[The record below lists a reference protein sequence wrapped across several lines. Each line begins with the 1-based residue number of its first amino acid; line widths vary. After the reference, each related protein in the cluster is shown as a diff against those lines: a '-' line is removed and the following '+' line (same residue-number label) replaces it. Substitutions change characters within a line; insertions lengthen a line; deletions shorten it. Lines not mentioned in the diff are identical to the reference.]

1 MTDHTITREEAMKIQ
16 QVLALAD
23 TVSLGALDRYEGL
36 TACVAWID
44 SADRRCG
51 KARSEGLLCSR
62 HHAIAEKRHAK
73 LTEREAAQKA
83 RFDAEREARRPER
96 ERRLA
101 AIDAEIARRDPAP
114 LTTDTAAFGGVGC
127 SAVARQ
133 NQRRMSDA
141 NVQRM
146 AELWRERDVLV
157 ALLGVDRA

>member
-1 MTDHTITREEAMKIQ
+1 MKMQ
-16 QVLALAD
+16 QALALAE

-36 TACVAWID
+36 TACVAWIE

-51 KARSEGLLCSR
+51 KVRSDGLLCSR

-73 LTEREAAQKA
+73 LTERKADQKA
-83 RFDAEREARRPER
+83 RFEAEREARRPER

-127 SAVARQ
+127 STVARQ
-133 NQRRMSDA
+133 NKRRMSDA

-146 AELWRERDVLV
+146 AELWRERDELV
-157 ALLGVDRA
+157 ALLGVGRA